1 MQGSSESRTTMLGA
15 RPIEVV
21 DKLPSPED
29 AFKIPKVDLKTLL
42 TIIMGP
48 AFIAVGDAFG
58 SGEWLMIPAFTVRY
72 GWGMAWAIWLLVA
85 CQTAYQVM
93 WTRLIIAFGEIP
105 AVFFSRLP
113 GGPKF
118 WSWFVAINHAARV
131 AWPGWA
137 MGAATALA
145 AIILGRIPGAADA
158 PFVRSVASIGFL
170 IVLALLLFGRKI
182 ATIIEWVMKVAT
194 AFIVISLLFVV
205 VPLTVRAD
213 VLSEFAVGLVRIG
226 YIPPGVDALL
236 LGGFVG
242 YVGSAMAHNWYN
254 VVYYRDKGYGMGSL
268 IGYISGAVG
277 GVKVFVSPIGKFPK
291 PTPENVAT
299 FKKWVKIVSLDQ
311 WLTYFTFCTFAGT
324 VPALIAT
331 SLLPRGTVLGGW
343 GVAAHVAEA
352 FAAKVGPWG
361 FYLISTIGLLI
372 LFTTQYML
380 SDNLS
385 RNIIEVLW
393 STNEG
398 VRKWAKGDI
407 RRLYYMFLILYIMFA
422 TTIIWSGLEPLLV
435 LLISANVPHFM
446 AFWAIPAL
454 IYINEKLLPPEY
466 RAPRWNY
473 VFLAIMFTFSSIIFV
488 NVLLYYTFGVKIF

>member
-1 MQGSSESRTTMLGA
+1 
-15 RPIEVV
+15 
-21 DKLPSPED
+21 
-29 AFKIPKVDLKTLL
+29 
-42 TIIMGP
+42 
-48 AFIAVGDAFG
+48 
-58 SGEWLMIPAFTVRY
+58 
-72 GWGMAWAIWLLVA
+72 
-85 CQTAYQVM
+85 M
-93 WTRLIIAFGEIP
+93 WTRLIVAFGEIP

-118 WSWFVAINHAARV
+118 WSWFVVINHAARV

-137 MGAATALA
+137 MGAATGLA
-145 AIILGRIPGAADA
+145 AIILGRVPGAGDA
-158 PFVRSVASIGFL
+158 PFVRAVAAVGFF
-170 IVLALLLFGRKI
+170 IVLLLLLFGRRI
-182 ATIIEWVMKVAT
+182 SVIIEWVMKISVV
-194 AFIVISLLFVV
+194 FITVSLLFIVL
-205 VPLTVRAD
+205 PLTIRLD
-213 VLSEFAVGLVRIG
+213 VLGEFAVGLVSIG
-226 YIPPGVDALL
+226 YIPPGVDILL

-254 VVYYRDKGYGMGSL
+254 VVYYRDKGYGMGST
-268 IGYISGAVG
+268 IGYISGAIG
-277 GVKVFVSPIGKFPK
+277 GVKIFVSPIGKYPK
-291 PTPENVAT
+291 PNPENITT
-299 FKKWVKIVSLDQ
+299 FRKWMRIVTLDQ

-343 GVAAHVAEA
+343 GIAAHVSEA

-361 FYLISTIGLLI
+361 FYLIALIGFLI
-372 LFTTQYML
+372 LFSTQYML

-407 RRLYYMFLILYIMFA
+407 RRLYYTFLIVYIIFA
-422 TTIIWSGLEPLLV
+422 VIIIWSGLEPFLV

-454 IYINEKLLPPEY
+454 IYINEKLLPREY

-473 VFLAIMFTFSSIIFV
+473 AFLAIMFIFSAVIFV
-488 NVLLYYTFGVKIF
+488 GVVLYYGFGIKIF